1 MLVALLA
8 RAERPGSSTLERERA
23 AVLRSAAMWR
33 PQAEYQRALEV
44 VEVEYDETLNG
55 LRSKLIELHWV
66 PSTAPAI
73 PRRHASAIGECWE
86 QASSEAAGHVKEL
99 ALLLGWTMPVTPPAP
114 PPLPPPPAMAAADFG
129 DWLLSDAELA
139 KMEY

>member
-8 RAERPGSSTLERERA
+8 RAERPGSSKLERERA

-44 VEVEYDETLNG
+44 VEVEYDATLSG
-55 LRSKLIELHWV
+55 LRSKLIEIHWV

-73 PRRHASAIGECWE
+73 PRRHAKEWGSGLKGLAGAGPSESGSA
-86 QASSEAAGHVKEL
+86 
-99 ALLLGWTMPVTPPAP
+99 PVRV
-114 PPLPPPPAMAAADFG
+114 G
-129 DWLLSDAELA
+129 V
-139 KMEY
+139 